1 MGLLFLSGLP
11 FFGPPAMRRG
21 GPRHVGRDGRGP
33 PRRDVGPHGLRLG
46 PSRWLWL
53 AGDCCRR
60 RWQCGLQQQVGSPD
74 ARVTPQTIV
83 SKDSFCAPANESDP
97 KSVQALALN
106 PLNLGVFKD
115 SPWSIQFVKDNLAQA
130 SPADQVSTRPST
142 ARSWR
147 RGGTAFGCGTAKFV
161 RAYTIAVQAVERV
174 DRPPGVWL
182 DWGKLR
188 LCGTPRGARR
198 HLRERRRLRRFAA
211 PPRAPQH
218 GAPETPHL
226 HHVDSL

>member
-1 MGLLFLSGLP
+1 MRLLFLGGLP
-11 FFGPPAMRRG
+11 FLGPPVLKRVAISWAPCHAPGGSATCRTRRSRTAATRCG
-21 GPRHVGRDGRGP
+21 TSRFARHAERQVEQLAEQFADGPG
-33 PRRDVGPHGLRLG
+33 LG

-97 KSVQALALN
+97 KPVQALALN

-115 SPWSIQFVKDNLAQA
+115 SPWSIQLVKDNLAQA

-161 RAYTIAVQAVERV
+161 RAYTIAVWR
-174 DRPPGVWL
+174 
-182 DWGKLR
+182 
-188 LCGTPRGARR
+188 C
-198 HLRERRRLRRFAA
+198 
-211 PPRAPQH
+211 
-218 GAPETPHL
+218 
-226 HHVDSL
+226 